1 MDARRGAD
9 VGAQDLR
16 ERVALVLGE
25 LPVEYRLALTLRE
38 FHGLSPRE
46 IAALTD
52 CTYPTARW
60 RLHRARALFRK
71 QWEKRYGVVPPAE
84 EAS

>member
-1 MDARRGAD
+1 MFSAMMI
-9 VGAQDLR
+9 R
-16 ERVALVLGE
+16 ERVATVLAE

-38 FHGLSPRE
+38 FHGMAPRE

-71 QWEKRYGVVPPAE
+71 HWEHRFGPHATE
-84 EAS
+84 MES